1 MAEKQSSTQTLLD
14 KMSAE
19 VTPATSPLLEF
30 LTRNAGKIGIA
41 IAVCLVAAVGYGVYA
56 WQDKQATA
64 KAQDDLARI
73 IILPEAADRLA
84 KLKEFLPSAPAGLQK
99 SVNLAIARA
108 AAQAES
114 HADAYQAWDALSKDT
129 KDPLYVTAMVGK
141 AESLSLQGK
150 AAETLTVLESIP
162 LADDSEAANMVNAL
176 IVSAA
181 EKAGDMKKALAVCEK
196 LIPGM
201 AARSP
206 EEAEYW
212 RQKAAALR
220 IAILSDARHAG

>member
-1 MAEKQSSTQTLLD
+1 MAKEQSSPQTLLD

-30 LTRNAGKIGIA
+30 LTRNARLIGIGIA
-41 IAVCLVAAVGYGVYA
+41 VCVVAAAGYGFYA
-56 WQDKQATA
+56 WQDKRATA

-73 IILPEAADRLA
+73 IILPDATDRLA
-84 KLKEFLPSAPAGLQK
+84 KLKEFLASAPPGMRK
-99 SVNLAIARA
+99 SVNLAIALA
-108 AAQAES
+108 ASQAES
-114 HADAYQAWDALSKDT
+114 HADAFQAWDALSRDT
-129 KDPLYVTAMVGK
+129 ESPLYVTAMVGK

-150 AAETLTVLESIP
+150 ASEALAILEGIS
-162 LADDSEAANMVNAL
+162 LASDSGAANMVNTL
-176 IVSAA
+176 IISAA
-181 EKAGDMKKALAVCEK
+181 EKAGDLKKALAVCEK

-201 AARSP
+201 AERSP

-220 IAILSDARHAG
+220 LAILS

>member
-1 MAEKQSSTQTLLD
+1 MAEEQPSTQTLFD

-19 VTPATSPLLEF
+19 VTPATSPLLDF
-30 LTRNAGKIGIA
+30 LTKNAKLIAIGIA
-41 IAVCLVAAVGYGVYA
+41 ACLVAAGGYGVYT
-56 WQDKQATA
+56 WQNKQATA
-64 KAQDDLARI
+64 KAQDALARI

-84 KLKEFLPSAPAGLQK
+84 KLKEFLASAPAGLHK

-108 AAQAES
+108 ASQAEN
-114 HADAYQAWDALSKDT
+114 HTDAFQAWDALSKDA

-150 AAETLTVLESIP
+150 APESLAVLEGIS
-162 LADDSEAANMVNAL
+162 LADDSEAVNMVNAL

-181 EKAGDMKKALAVCEK
+181 ENAGDLKKALAVCEK

-220 IAILSDARHAG
+220 LAI